1 MSAPPVLLAT
11 AVVLTGAVIVLGGWG
26 HRAGYRPRHAGGSG
40 PAARRLAALRL
51 EHYGRDEYPTI
62 ELIGWPLCDP
72 DEQPHLFGL
81 ARPAPVAPW
90 LPPAP
95 EPSPAVPPHTV
106 PSAADTTPTAPT
118 APAVSTASAGA
129 VAGADS
135 PDLAMLRRVLDGLHR
150 L

>member
-11 AVVLTGAVIVLGGWG
+11 AIALAGAVIVLGGWG
-26 HRAGYRPRHAGGSG
+26 HRVSYRPRHAGGSG

-51 EHYGRDEYPTI
+51 EHYGRDEYPTT

-72 DEQPHLFGL
+72 DEQPHLFGP
-81 ARPAPVAPW
+81 APPAPVAPW

-95 EPSPAVPPHTV
+95 ESPPLVPPHTV
-106 PSAADTTPTAPT
+106 PSAADTAPA

-129 VAGADS
+129 VAA
-135 PDLAMLRRVLDGLHR
+135 PEPPELALLRRVLDGLHR